1 MHLSRKFLMCLVV
14 LVIAAFGSS
23 ALAAVE
29 KQLPKVDNFL
39 FVVDESGSMRGEYM
53 DHQDSKF
60 TLAHQ
65 AMLSMNEMIPE
76 LNYQAGLYSAVT
88 GFQSYLDMEPYDTSS
103 MNQAIE
109 QTQAAPRM
117 YGYRTPLAN
126 GLSQL
131 EPVLQGLPGDTAVI
145 LFTDG
150 GANLGGDPAAVVNQ
164 LSNQYNTCFHI
175 VSYAQTAKEK
185 QIINSMAQV
194 KDCTVLVSGAD
205 MQDEAKMQGFVQRVF
220 YATALDSDGDGVF
233 DEYDECPGT
242 PAGVEVDDV
251 GCPVDSDGDG
261 VPDYLDECPG
271 TAAGVEVDDV
281 GCPFPVSKSIKVL
294 FDFDKA
300 VVKDKYHGELHKIAD
315 YLERNPETDMVVEGH
330 TDSIGPAEYNMR
342 LSQKRAANVKA
353 YLVDKL
359 GIDADR
365 LTAKGFG
372 ETRPVADNS
381 TKEGRQQNRRVVGVV
396 TK

>member
-1 MHLSRKFLMCLVV
+1 S
-14 LVIAAFGSS
+14 
-23 ALAAVE
+23 
-29 KQLPKVDNFL
+29 
-39 FVVDESGSMRGEYM
+39 
-53 DHQDSKF
+53 
-60 TLAHQ
+60 
-65 AMLSMNEMIPE
+65 
-76 LNYQAGLYSAVT
+76 
-88 GFQSYLDMEPYDTSS
+88 
-103 MNQAIE
+103 
-109 QTQAAPRM
+109 APRM

-126 GLSQL
+126 GLNQL

-150 GANLGGDPAAVVNQ
+150 GANLGGNPATVVNQ
-164 LSNQYNTCFHI
+164 LSTEYNTCFHI
-175 VSYAQTAKEK
+175 VSYAQTAEEK
-185 QIINSMAQV
+185 QTINAMAQA
-194 KDCTVLVSGAD
+194 KDCTILVSGAD
-205 MQDEAKMQGFVQRVF
+205 MQDRAKMQGFVNRVF
-220 YATALDSDGDGVF
+220 YATAVDSDGDGVF

-242 PAGVEVDDV
+242 PAGVQVDDV

-300 VVKDKYHGELHKIAD
+300 VVKDKYHGELRKIAD

-353 YLVDKL
+353 YLVDRL

-365 LTAKGFG
+365 LMAKGFG

-381 TKEGRQQNRRVVGVV
+381 TKEGRHQNRRVVGVV

>member
-1 MHLSRKFLMCLVV
+1 MHFSRKLLICLVV

-39 FVVDESGSMRGEYM
+39 LVLDESGSMRTTYL
-53 DHQDSKF
+53 DHSDSKF
-60 TLAHQ
+60 TIAKQ
-65 AMLSMNEMIPE
+65 AMLNMNDMIPE
-76 LNYQAGLYSAVT
+76 LNYQAGLYSVVT
-88 GFQSYLDMEPYDTSS
+88 SYQSYLDMEPYDTAT
-103 MNQAIE
+103 MKQAIQ
-109 QTQAAPRM
+109 QTQVAPRL

-131 EPVLQGLPGDTAVI
+131 EPALQGLPGDTAVI

-164 LSNQYNTCFHI
+164 LSTQYNTCFHI

-185 QIINSMAQV
+185 QTVNSMAQV

-300 VVKDKYHGELHKIAD
+300 FIKDKYDDELRRIAD
-315 YLERNPETDMVVEGH
+315 YLMRNQGTDMSIEGH
-330 TDSIGPAEYNMR
+330 TDSIGPAEYNMD
-342 LSQKRAANVKA
+342 LSRRRAANVKE
-353 YLVDKL
+353 YLVDNL
-359 GIDADR
+359 GIDPDR
-365 LTAKGFG
+365 LTTKGFG

-381 TKEGRQQNRRVVGVV
+381 TKEGRQENRRVVGVV